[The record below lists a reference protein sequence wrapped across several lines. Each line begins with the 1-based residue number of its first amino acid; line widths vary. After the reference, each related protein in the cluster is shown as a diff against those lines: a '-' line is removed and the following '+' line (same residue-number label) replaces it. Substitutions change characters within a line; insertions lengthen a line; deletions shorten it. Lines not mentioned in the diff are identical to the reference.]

1 MWNQVEAFARTLR
14 AIAQGLITVAAFAA
28 WEAGQAALA
37 AHGWQPRTI
46 AIAAL
51 TAGITAIVTYV
62 YNLIAPRLGI
72 SGKPSVEGLVRAG
85 RTLLAGA
92 LATGL
97 VAAGEAILAA
107 VQAGDFDV
115 RVVGTSAA
123 ATFVTVVV
131 AYIHNVIRPRTTQ
144 N

>member
-1 MWNQVEAFARTLR
+1 MDARQGPLTSGFDVALTVFDVFLARRVCPGASPPVGGFMWNQVEAFARTLR

-62 YNLIAPRLGI
+62 YNLIAPR
-72 SGKPSVEGLVRAG
+72 SEERRVGKKSNNPS
-85 RTLLAGA
+85 
-92 LATGL
+92 
-97 VAAGEAILAA
+97 
-107 VQAGDFDV
+107 
-115 RVVGTSAA
+115 RVL
-123 ATFVTVVV
+123 
-131 AYIHNVIRPRTTQ
+131 Y
-144 N
+144 